1 MLTPKSSRRIALIL
15 AISIAS
21 LSTGCAVFEK
31 RKDADDAQHPGTDE
45 LRAQLSQLTTKVEE
59 LQGRMGSMS
68 DKVDATQASF
78 EIFMSRQGKAPVPR
92 ADAKRN
98 FGVSSHPAEGLGKAA
113 AASVSESDPEAGF
126 VNDDAVLLFRKAS
139 VLYQS
144 RKYPEAVLSFASF
157 VEKYPDHAL
166 AGSAQYYVASSYR
179 KQKENKLALQEYER
193 LLTSYDRSPKVAD
206 ALRDMAGIE
215 EELKMKDEAARH
227 RQLLSSVYPQS
238 PAAGRTETAPAVETD
253 EKPQPRAPRGGA
265 KLDEVPVP
273 TAPLSEE
280 KPQ

>member
-1 MLTPKSSRRIALIL
+1 MLTPKSSALVL
-15 AISIAS
+15 AISIACLAS
-21 LSTGCAVFEK
+21 GCAVFEK
-31 RKDADDAQHPGTDE
+31 RKDSDDAQRPGSAE
-45 LRAQLSQLTTKVEE
+45 LRAQLVQLTAKVEE

-78 EIFMSRQGKAPVPR
+78 EVFMSRQGKAPVPR
-92 ADAKRN
+92 ADAKRTH
-98 FGVSSHPAEGLGKAA
+98 GVAAHPSEGLGKST
-113 AASVSESDPEAGF
+113 AASVSASDPEGGF
-126 VNDDAVLLFRKAS
+126 VNDEAVLLFRKAS
-139 VLYQS
+139 VLYQA

-157 VEKYPDHAL
+157 VEKYPDHPL
-166 AGSAQYYVASSYR
+166 AGSAQFYVGSSYF

-206 ALRDMAGIE
+206 ALRDMATIE
-215 EELKMKDEAARH
+215 DQLQMKDEAARH

-238 PAAGRTETAPAVETD
+238 PAAGRAETASAIEPD